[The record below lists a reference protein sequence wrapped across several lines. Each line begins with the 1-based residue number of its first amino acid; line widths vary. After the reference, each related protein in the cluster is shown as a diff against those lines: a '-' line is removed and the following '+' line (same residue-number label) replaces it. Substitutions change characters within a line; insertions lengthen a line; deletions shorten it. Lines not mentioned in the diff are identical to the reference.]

1 MTSLLG
7 IYLKQIS
14 HVFDQVADFVN
25 FYGFKNTAN
34 LLEKSK
40 NVTTV
45 ELSCN
50 KTQDLTN
57 TFNDY
62 GYVTLGITWIP
73 GKYILRTT
81 YYNQPESTKQMEQT
95 LRAKVKIFFQE

>member
-1 MTSLLG
+1 MASATNSLLG

-50 KTQDLTN
+50 KTQNLTE
-57 TFNDY
+57 TFNEY
-62 GYVTLGITWIP
+62 GYVTLGITWLP
-73 GKYILRTT
+73 GEYILLTNKDECSYDVYEYT
-81 YYNQPESTKQMEQT
+81 VVQIQMQ
-95 LRAKVKIFFQE
+95 

>member
-1 MTSLLG
+1 MTSATNSLLG

-14 HVFDQVADFVN
+14 YVFDQVADFVN

-34 LLEKSK
+34 LLEKSE

-50 KTQDLTN
+50 KTQDLTE
-57 TFNDY
+57 TFNEY
-62 GYVTLGITWIP
+62 GYVTLGITWLP
-73 GKYILRTT
+73 GE
-81 YYNQPESTKQMEQT
+81 YY
-95 LRAKVKIFFQE
+95 LLI